1 MQFLS
6 FTGYAFDYTDLGG
19 QMKNN
24 LITDKLMLLFK
35 KVVNRETIAYAIAG
49 VLTTIVNFASY
60 EGLYRLGIPNLTAN
74 ASAWVI
80 AVTFAY
86 IVNKRGVF
94 LSQSKNVRDEA
105 TKISKFF
112 GARIITL
119 LVEQTGM
126 YLFTERIQFNRL
138 FVKACLA
145 VIVIILNYLFSK
157 LYIFNNTVKKER
169 EQRN

>member
-1 MQFLS
+1 MNHNS
-6 FTGYAFDYTDLGG
+6 V
-19 QMKNN
+19 M
-24 LITDKLMLLFK
+24 DKLILLFK

-60 EGLYRLGIPNLTAN
+60 EGLYRLGVPNLTAN
-74 ASAWVI
+74 AIAWVI

-94 LSQSKNVRDEA
+94 LSRSTNAKDEA
-105 TKISKFF
+105 SKISKFF

-126 YLFTERIQFNRL
+126 YLFTELVHFNRL
-138 FVKACLA
+138 LVKACLA
-145 VIVIILNYLFSK
+145 VIVIILNYVFSK
-157 LYIFNNTVKKER
+157 LYIFNKNGVKKEQ
-169 EQRN
+169 EQHN